1 MKMKKNQML
10 AISLLAAL
18 SLAGCVNKKA
28 QTVETVEERLLVKT
42 ETARTATIGQIVEL
56 TADIEPYKQNAIT
69 PAVSGVR
76 IDRILV
82 DVGSRVTKGQL
93 LATMDPIQY
102 NQANTQLLNLESDLA
117 RMTPV
122 FEAGGI
128 SAQQLDQLRTQVE
141 VQRDVVANYKK
152 NIELRSPIT
161 GVITERAAEAGDL
174 FAGTPILQIMQID
187 PLKITANISEKYF
200 AAVGMNMPVEIRTDV
215 LPDETFAGRVSLIYP
230 AMDPATRTFT
240 VEITIPN
247 SNGRLRP
254 GMFARAIFNMG
265 DKEGVMIPDTAV
277 KRQAGTNDRVV
288 FVINNGVAERRVVT
302 LGRQEGDRI
311 DALSGV
317 EAGEQVAVTGLS
329 KLDDGVAVEV
339 KND

>member
-18 SLAGCVNKKA
+18 SFAGCGNKKV
-28 QTVETVEERLLVKT
+28 QTVETVEEKVLVKT
-42 ETARTATIGQIVEL
+42 ETAETDTIGQIVEL
-56 TADIEPYKQNAIT
+56 TANIEPYKQNAIT

-117 RMTPV
+117 RMQPV

-161 GVITERAAEAGDL
+161 GVVTERSAEAGDL
-174 FAGTPILQIMQID
+174 FAGAPILQIMQID

-200 AAVGMNMPVEIRTDV
+200 SAVKMNMPVDIKADV
-215 LPDETFAGRVSLIYP
+215 LPDETFTGRVSLIYP

-240 VEITIPN
+240 VEVTIPN
-247 SNGRLRP
+247 SKGRLRP
-254 GMFARAIFNMG
+254 GMFARTIFNMG

-288 FVINNGVAERRVVT
+288 FVISNGVAERRVVT
-302 LGRQEGDRI
+302 LGRQIGDRI
-311 DALSGV
+311 DVISGV

-329 KLDDGVAVEV
+329 KLDDGTAVEV